1 MPEITPLKLQPRR
14 WTTLALVP
22 LIGVNW
28 AWDFATWLIGP
39 PGRWLRTPAFK
50 NLLGVAGIALLA
62 LAAGWL
68 LRDWMGWTW

>member
-1 MPEITPLKLQPRR
+1 MPEITPLPLRPRR
-14 WTTLALVP
+14 WTSLALLP
-22 LIGVNW
+22 LIGVNL
-28 AWDFATWLIGP
+28 AWDFAWLIGP

-68 LRDWMGWTW
+68 LKDWMGWTW